1 MLESAQAVV
10 DALQK
15 FEFGYPLV
23 MAAVWIAGGVF
34 FWWFEERSGPDP
46 DRPPRLARYPKTAV
60 ILPCHNEAR
69 HIAET
74 IDALRRLSYPDYEI
88 VAVDDGSTDGTGSV
102 LETLAAAVDRL
113 RVVRLPANRGK
124 ATALR
129 TGAEATDAEVL
140 ICVDGDALLDEH
152 ALTWMVRA
160 LTLGPRVAAVT
171 GNPRIRTRS
180 TILGRMQIGEFSSLV
195 GLIKR
200 AQMVWGRLFTV
211 SGVVCGFRKS
221 ALAEVGYWSTDVL
234 TDDVDV
240 SWRLQLRGWRIR
252 FEPRALCWILMPETL
267 GGLWRQR
274 LRWATGA
281 AQVFLRSVPQLVGG
295 RSHGMWIIAA
305 DYVTSVAWA
314 VVTFALSLW
323 WLLGLLPG
331 VSLPVTVGGL
341 VPGAWGLALG
351 LMFLLQVAVG
361 MALDRHYEPGI
372 GRYLPSVIGYPVV
385 FWLIILL
392 TVVVGIP
399 RALLRVRGRPGVW
412 VSPDRGVRLP
422 A

>member
-1 MLESAQAVV
+1 MLEHAQAVV

-15 FEFGYPLV
+15 FEFGYPFV
-23 MAAVWIAGGVF
+23 MAAVWIAGGIF
-34 FWWFEERSGPDP
+34 FWWHEERSGPGP
-46 DRPPRLARYPKTAV
+46 DQPPRLPRYPKAAV
-60 ILPCHNEAR
+60 IVPCHNEAR

-74 IDALRRLSYPDYEI
+74 IGALGRLSYPDYEI

-102 LETLAAAVDRL
+102 LDALAASNDRL
-113 RVVRLPANRGK
+113 RIVRLSANRGK

-129 TGAEATDAEVL
+129 TGAELTDAEYL

-160 LTLGPRVAAVT
+160 LTLGPRVGGVT

-180 TILGRMQIGEFSSLV
+180 TVLGRLQLGEFSSLV

-234 TDDVDV
+234 TDDVDI

-267 GGLWRQR
+267 RGLWRQR

-281 AQVFLRSVPQLVGG
+281 AQVFLRYLPQLVGG
-295 RSHGMWIIAA
+295 RSHGMWVIAA
-305 DYVTSVAWA
+305 DYVISVAWA
-314 VVTFALSLW
+314 VVTFSLSVW
-323 WLLGLLPG
+323 WLVGLLPG

-341 VPGAWGLALG
+341 VPGAWGLTLA
-351 LMFLLQVAVG
+351 LMFLVQVVVG
-361 MALDRHYEPGI
+361 MTLDRRYEPGL
-372 GRYLPSVIGYPVV
+372 GRYLPSVMGYPVV

-392 TVVVGIP
+392 TVIVGLP
-399 RALLRVRGRPGVW
+399 RALLRARGRPGIW
-412 VSPDRGVRLP
+412 VSPDRGVELP

>member
-1 MLESAQAVV
+1 MIDHAQAVV

-15 FEFGYPLV
+15 FEFGYPFV

-34 FWWFEERSGPDP
+34 FWWFEERSGPDH
-46 DRPPRLARYPKTAV
+46 DRPPRLARYPKAAV
-60 ILPCHNEAR
+60 IVPCHNEAR
-69 HIAET
+69 QIVET
-74 IDALRRLSYPDYEI
+74 IDALRRLSYPNYEI
-88 VAVDDGSTDGTGSV
+88 VAVDDGSTDDTGEI
-102 LETLAAAVDRL
+102 LGTLAATESRL
-113 RVVRLPANRGK
+113 RVVRLATNRGK

-129 TGAEATDAEVL
+129 AGAEATDAEFLV
-140 ICVDGDALLDEH
+140 CVDGDALLDAH

-160 LTLGPRVAAVT
+160 LALGPRVGGVT

-180 TILGRMQIGEFSSLV
+180 TTLGRLQLGEFSSLV

-221 ALAEVGYWSTDVL
+221 ALAEVGYWSPDAL
-234 TDDVDV
+234 TDDVDI
-240 SWRLQLRGWRIR
+240 SWRLQLGGWGIR

-267 GGLWRQR
+267 RGLWRQR

-281 AQVFLRSVPQLVGG
+281 VQVFLRCLPQLVSG

-305 DYVTSVAWA
+305 DYLTSVAWA
-314 VVTFALSLW
+314 VVTFTLSVW
-323 WLLGLLPG
+323 WLVGLLPG

-341 VPGAWGLALG
+341 VPGAWGVTLA

-361 MALDRHYEPGI
+361 MALDLRYEPGI
-372 GRYLPSVIGYPVV
+372 GRYLPSVIAYPVL
-385 FWLIILL
+385 FWLVILL
-392 TVVVGIP
+392 TVIVGLP
-399 RALLRVRGRPGVW
+399 RALLRARGRPGTW
-412 VSPDRGVRLP
+412 VSPDRGLELP